1 VTGVGSGD
9 EDDLEAL
16 RCVLQSGRF
25 GSEDDTVAFE
35 QALVAHTGLG
45 HAVTTSSGSAAIEL
59 ALRALEIGHG
69 AEVVVPAFTCRSV
82 SDAVHAAGA
91 TPVYADVV
99 WPSGTVDAQ
108 TVDRAVGSRSRAV
121 IAVDVYGAPAPIAQ
135 IAEIT
140 RRRGL
145 SLIVDVAQSF
155 GNRWA
160 TDGDITVTSF
170 HPSKVLA
177 AGEGGAMLT
186 NDGDLADR
194 VRYLRSPGAL
204 QVRLGRPVDGGIGRS
219 MRMSDLDAAL
229 ARSRLARVGS
239 VLAQRRNAAARWID
253 ELDRAGV
260 PVTYADPEGHAFSC
274 LPVALDDRADRTQL
288 LELLH
293 EVGVA
298 AHAGYPALH
307 HPTAG
312 FDPCPSAT
320 HLAKVVVCLPT
331 HPGVT
336 GGVTD
341 GVTDR
346 GGPTDVQRHEFM
358 TSWAA
363 GTFSPHSAQ

>member
-1 VTGVGSGD
+1 MGSGD
-9 EDDLEAL
+9 EEDLEAL
-16 RCVLQSGRF
+16 RCALQSGRF
-25 GSEDDTVAFE
+25 GSEDETVAFE
-35 QALVAHTGLG
+35 LALIAHTGLG

-99 WPSGTVDAQ
+99 WPSGTVDAH
-108 TVDRAVGSRSRAV
+108 TVDRATGSRSRAV

-135 IAEIT
+135 IAEST

-155 GNRWA
+155 GARSA
-160 TDGDITVTSF
+160 TDGDIVVTSF

-177 AGEGGAMLT
+177 AGEGGAVLT
-186 NDGDLADR
+186 DSGDLADR

-219 MRMSDLDAAL
+219 LRMSDLDAAL
-229 ARSRLARVGS
+229 ARSRLRRVSS
-239 VLAQRRNAAARWID
+239 VLAQRREAAAQWID
-253 ELDRAGV
+253 ELDRAGI
-260 PVTYADPEGHAFSC
+260 PVTHADPDGHAFSS
-274 LPVALDDRADRTQL
+274 LPVALEHGADRAQVLGL
-288 LELLH
+288 LNEA
-293 EVGVA
+293 GVN

-307 HPTAG
+307 RLTAG

-320 HLAKVVVCLPT
+320 HLAEVVVCLPT

-336 GGVTD
+336 GGVT
-341 GVTDR
+341 G
-346 GGPTDVQRHEFM
+346 GNGPTDVQRHGFM

-363 GTFSPHSAQ
+363 GDFAPHSGR